1 MSLTSLI
8 IAIFILV
15 LISCHAITDR
25 NGFGCGLFVGF
36 LGALFLASIATS
48 SEPKAIDVY
57 EGRTTLEITYKDS
70 VAVDTVVVFKDEY
83 LLINK

>member
-8 IAIFILV
+8 IVIFMLA
-15 LISCHAITDR
+15 LTFYHAITGR
-25 NGFGCGLFVGF
+25 NGFECGLFVGL
-36 LGALFLASIATS
+36 LGALFLMSIDHVS
-48 SEPKAIDVY
+48 GPKAIDVY

-83 LLINK
+83 LLIDK